1 MQKEKSKQQFA
12 DIVNLKMQKE
22 KSKRPFTDI
31 ADEVCCPFCDSAD
44 TRREANFGTTLGYA
58 QFYCFN
64 CRTPFEWIK
73 WAEQASESD
82 LPSFLSMRKGKMI

>member
-12 DIVNLKMQKE
+12 DI
-22 KSKRPFTDI
+22 
-31 ADEVCCPFCDSAD
+31 ADAVCCPFCHSAD

-58 QFYCFN
+58 QFYCFS

-73 WAEQASESD
+73 WDEHAPAAD
-82 LPSFLSMRKGKMI
+82 LPAFLSTRK